1 MKIVKKNIFPVTEKL
16 IQVLVEWGLGMSN
29 NNKVNEIWLIFNTSA
44 DGQVV
49 KVLYFQAEDQ
59 VSILGWHMLIH
70 K

>member
-1 MKIVKKNIFPVTEKL
+1 
-16 IQVLVEWGLGMSN
+16 MSN

-59 VSILGWHMLIH
+59 GSILGWHMLIH